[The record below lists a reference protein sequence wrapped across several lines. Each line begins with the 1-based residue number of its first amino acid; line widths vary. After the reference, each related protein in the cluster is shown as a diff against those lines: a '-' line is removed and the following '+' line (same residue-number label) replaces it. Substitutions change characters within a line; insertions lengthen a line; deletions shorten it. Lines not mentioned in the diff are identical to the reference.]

1 MVVVAVALGVVG
13 GTGIGL
19 GLVSSVAGAQVTNS
33 GNAVLYCYNSPKASY
48 VVGAYYV
55 PNCVYT
61 GSNGMAI
68 DAKITIDPS
77 STPGT
82 CVVTGQYVTFEAPGS
97 CVMDLTTGATTGV
110 GGERDGAQ
118 CTPVP
123 GGCQQHAEV
132 VPASLPSPSP
142 SPPFAAGVVA
152 AQGCVPMPSGTVVG
166 MAATADNLG
175 YWIADKY
182 GQVDSCGD
190 ASAGYGELATA
201 PAAAI
206 VGIES
211 TPSGQGYWLVAGDG
225 AVYSFGNAQYFGSL
239 TGLSAADQPGVPVVG
254 MAVTSSGRGYWL
266 VTTKGDIYSFG
277 DAAFHGSTGS
287 LTLNKPIV
295 GMALDPNSGG
305 YWLDAS
311 DGGVFAFDAP
321 FEGSMGGTQLN
332 EPMVGMAPDLA
343 TGGYWLVAADGGI
356 FSFSAPFYGS
366 PGHLHLAA
374 PIRAMQAST
383 TGTGYRLVASDGGV
397 LDFGNAPFEGSAAG

>member
-110 GGERDGAQ
+110 GGERNGAQ

-152 AQGCVPMPSGTVVG
+152 AQGCVPMPSGAVVG

-211 TPSGQGYWLVAGDG
+211 TPSGQ
-225 AVYSFGNAQYFGSL
+225 
-239 TGLSAADQPGVPVVG
+239 
-254 MAVTSSGRGYWL
+254 GYWL

-383 TGTGYRLVASDGGV
+383 TEAGYRLVASDGGV